1 MEALQ
6 HVSSAPLF
14 FGSPAFAE
22 QPRGRRIAFEDV
34 DVSIHHKDRQRH
46 DIKQSAVQPLIQKL
60 NIKPAH

>member
-1 MEALQ
+1 VKALQ
-6 HVSSAPLF
+6 HVSPAPLF
-14 FGSPAFAE
+14 FGSPAFNE
-22 QPRGRRIAFEDV
+22 QAGGRRVAFEDV